1 MNKLTGRRSRKA
13 GLSPGTLVYLGP
25 KRTEEV
31 KISLMDYDGGHIEEK
46 ELNTIEEAF
55 PFKDLPTITWVNIDG
70 LQKVQIIETLGRHF
84 DIHPLVLEDI
94 LSTGQRPKMEEFESY
109 IYIVLRMLSFN
120 EQEAKLEDEQ
130 VSLIL
135 GPSFVLT
142 FQEDEGD
149 VFDPVRARLRNNKG
163 RIRKAGADYLVYALI
178 DAVVDNY
185 FAVLERVG
193 DRIEFLDEKLVA
205 NPTPEVLAQIHD
217 LKREVLFLRKAV
229 WPLRDVINRFQRGE
243 IPIFQPQ
250 TLIFM
255 RDVYDHTV
263 QVIDTVETLRD
274 IVAGMMDLYLSSLSN
289 RMNEVM
295 KVLTIIAT
303 IFIPLTFIVGI
314 YGMNFDYIPELRW
327 RWGYFGILGIMG
339 IIALGMLL
347 YFKRK
352 KWL

>member
-1 MNKLTGRRSRKA
+1 MSKLTGRRSKKA
-13 GLSPGTLVYLGP
+13 GLSPGTLIYLGS

-31 KISLMDYDGGHIEEK
+31 KISLMEYDGDHVQERVLK
-46 ELNTIEEAF
+46 KSEEAF
-55 PFKDLPTITWVNIDG
+55 PFKDLPTSTWVNIDG
-70 LQKVQIIETLGRHF
+70 LQQVEIIEALGRHF
-84 DIHPLVLEDI
+84 NIHPLVLEDI

-135 GPSFVLT
+135 GPNFVLT
-142 FQEDEGD
+142 FQENEGD
-149 VFDPVRARLRNNKG
+149 VFDPVRNRLRNDKG
-163 RIRKAGADYLVYALI
+163 KIRKAGADYLVYALI

-185 FAVLERVG
+185 FAVLEKVG
-193 DRIEFLDEKLVA
+193 DRIEFLDEQLAV

-217 LKREVLFLRKAV
+217 LKRSILFLRKAV
-229 WPLRDVINRFQRGE
+229 WPLRDVINHFQRGE
-243 IPIFQPQ
+243 IPIFQPP
-250 TLIFM
+250 TMIFM

-327 RWGYFGILGIMG
+327 HWGYFAVLGIMG